1 MRGVTERR
9 KKNNAARSAIG
20 EGLLMRRGRLLFAI
34 ILAFAATHV
43 TNARAEWPERTIR
56 LLITTP
62 AGGSP
67 DVVGRLVAEKLA
79 ERLGKAIVVEN
90 TNIQGLPAL
99 NAVVRAP
106 ADGYQFVVL
115 TGGTSTLAAL
125 QKTMPFSLE
134 TDLTMITFLV
144 RYPMVVTV
152 ANESPYK
159 TLTELLEASKAKPE
173 GLTFAMNMPGSLH
186 HFVGEL
192 INIEAKANLRGIPY
206 RGSNQMTPDLLA
218 GRVDAMIDTGT
229 SAIPQVQA
237 GAMRG
242 LAVSSA
248 ERFPLAPEI
257 PAISETVK
265 GVAATSWLGLAGP
278 PGLPKPIVER
288 MNKEVREIMALPEI
302 RERLAKTGNVPMV
315 SSPDE
320 MRATI
325 LSEIAQ
331 WQRVVKEKNIEQ
343 R

>member
-1 MRGVTERR
+1 ME
-9 KKNNAARSAIG
+9 AARMHRARIVLAA
-20 EGLLMRRGRLLFAI
+20 LLATA
-34 ILAFAATHV
+34 LAAHA
-43 TNARAEWPERTIR
+43 NRAQADWPERNIR

-79 ERLGKAIVVEN
+79 VRLGKSIVVEN
-90 TNIQGLPAL
+90 TNIQGMPAL
-99 NAVVRAP
+99 NGVIRAEP
-106 ADGYQFVVL
+106 DGYLLVVL
-115 TGGTSTLAAL
+115 TGGLPTLAAL

-144 RYPMVVTV
+144 RYPMVVVV

-159 TLTELLEASKAKPE
+159 TLAELLAASRAKPE
-173 GLTFAMNMPGSLH
+173 GLTFAMNLPGSLH

-206 RGSNQMTPDLLA
+206 RGSTQMQTDLLG

-248 ERFPLAPEI
+248 ERFPLAPDI

-265 GVAATSWLGLAGP
+265 GVSATSWLGLAGP
-278 PGLPKPIVER
+278 PGLPKPIVDR
-288 MNKEVREIMALPEI
+288 LNAEIRAILELPDV
-302 RERLAKTGNVPMV
+302 RERLARTGNVPMV
-315 SSPDE
+315 STPDH
-320 MRATI
+320 MRRTI
-325 LSEIAQ
+325 LQEVGQ

>member
-1 MRGVTERR
+1 ML
-9 KKNNAARSAIG
+9 RS
-20 EGLLMRRGRLLFAI
+20 RLLVAI
-34 ILAFAATHV
+34 ILAFTPAHTIA
-43 TNARAEWPERTIR
+43 ARADWPERSIR

-67 DVVGRLVAEKLA
+67 DVVGRLVADKLA

-99 NAVVRAP
+99 NSVVRAAP
-106 ADGYQFVVL
+106 DGYLFVVL

-144 RYPMVVTV
+144 RYPMVVV
-152 ANESPYK
+152 VPNESPYK
-159 TLTELLEASKAKPE
+159 TLSELLEASKAKPE

-206 RGSNQMTPDLLA
+206 RGSTQMQTDLLG

-248 ERFPLAPEI
+248 DRFPLAPEI

-265 GVAATSWLGLAGP
+265 GVSATSWLGLAAP
-278 PGLPKPIVER
+278 PGLPKSIVDR
-288 MNKEVREIMALPEI
+288 MNTEIRAIMALPDV
-302 RERLAKTGNVPMV
+302 RDRLAKTGNMPMV

-320 MRATI
+320 MRTTI

>member
-1 MRGVTERR
+1 MLKGWLV
-9 KKNNAARSAIG
+9 AALFATF
-20 EGLLMRRGRLLFAI
+20 GLLHSTVAS
-34 ILAFAATHV
+34 AD
-43 TNARAEWPERTIR
+43 WPERNIR

-67 DVVGRLVAEKLA
+67 DFVGRLVADKLA
-79 ERLGKAIVVEN
+79 ERLGKPIVVEN

-99 NAVVRAP
+99 TNVVRAAP
-106 ADGYQFVVL
+106 DGYLFVVL

-144 RYPMVVTV
+144 RYPMVVV
-152 ANESPYK
+152 VPNESPFR
-159 TLTELLEASKAKPE
+159 TLGELLEASKAKPE

-206 RGSNQMTPDLLA
+206 RGSTQMHPDLLA

-257 PAISETVK
+257 PAVSETVK

-278 PGLPKPIVER
+278 PGLPKPIIER
-288 MNKEVREIMALPEI
+288 MNREIREIMALPEI
-302 RERLAKTGNVPMV
+302 GERLSKTGNVPMV

-320 MRATI
+320 MRNAI
-325 LSEIAQ
+325 LSEVAQ

>member
-1 MRGVTERR
+1 MASTR
-9 KKNNAARSAIG
+9 KA
-20 EGLLMRRGRLLFAI
+20 GLLVAI
-34 ILAFAATHV
+34 VLAFALTHIAV
-43 TNARAEWPERTIR
+43 ACADWPERNIR

-67 DVVGRLVAEKLA
+67 DFVGRLVADKLA
-79 ERLGKAIVVEN
+79 ERLGKPIVVEN
-90 TNIQGLPAL
+90 TNVQGLPAL

-106 ADGYQFVVL
+106 ADGYLFVVL

-125 QKTMPFSLE
+125 QKTMPFSLD
-134 TDLTMITFLV
+134 TDLSMITFLV
-144 RYPMVVTV
+144 RYPMVVAV

-159 TLTELLEASKAKPE
+159 TLAELLEASKARPG

-206 RGSNQMTPDLLA
+206 RGSTQMQPDLLA

-288 MNKEVREIMALPEI
+288 MNREIREIMALPDV
-302 RERLAKTGNVPMV
+302 RERLGKTGNLPMV

-320 MRATI
+320 MRASI
-325 LSEIAQ
+325 LAEVAQ
-331 WQRVVKEKNIEQ
+331 WERVVKEKNIEQ

>member
-1 MRGVTERR
+1 
-9 KKNNAARSAIG
+9 
-20 EGLLMRRGRLLFAI
+20 MRRARLLAAAV
-34 ILAFAATHV
+34 LAFALAHISI
-43 TNARAEWPERTIR
+43 ARADWPERSIR

-67 DVVGRLVAEKLA
+67 DVVGRLVADKLA

-90 TNIQGLPAL
+90 TNMQGLPAL
-99 NAVVRAP
+99 SGVVRAAP
-106 ADGYQFVVL
+106 DGYLFVVL

-144 RYPMVVTV
+144 RYPMVVVV

-159 TLTELLEASKAKPE
+159 TLGELIEASKAKPE
-173 GLTFAMNMPGSLH
+173 GLTFAMNLPGSLH

-206 RGSNQMTPDLLA
+206 RGSTQMQTDLLG

-278 PGLPKPIVER
+278 PGLPKTIVER
-288 MNKEVREIMALPEI
+288 MNSEIRAIMALPEI
-302 RERLAKTGNVPMV
+302 RDRLAKTGNVPML

>member
-1 MRGVTERR
+1 M
-9 KKNNAARSAIG
+9 
-20 EGLLMRRGRLLFAI
+20 EGLRMRNVRVLFAAL
-34 ILAFAATHV
+34 LAMVLVGYVDCADAA
-43 TNARAEWPERTIR
+43 WPERNIR

-79 ERLGKAIVVEN
+79 ERLGRSIVVEN
-90 TNIQGLPAL
+90 TNIQGMPAL
-99 NAVVRAP
+99 NGVVRAEP
-106 ADGYQFVVL
+106 DGYLFVVL
-115 TGGTSTLAAL
+115 TGGLSTLAAL

-144 RYPMVVTV
+144 RYPMVVVV

-159 TLTELLEASKAKPE
+159 TLHELLAASRAKPE
-173 GLTFAMNMPGSLH
+173 GLTFAMNLPGSLH

-192 INIEAKANLRGIPY
+192 INIEAPANLRGIPY
-206 RGSNQMTPDLLA
+206 RGSTQMQTDLLG

-248 ERFPLAPEI
+248 ERFPLAPDI

-278 PGLPKPIVER
+278 PGLPKAIVDRLNTEIR
-288 MNKEVREIMALPEI
+288 AIMALPDI
-302 RERLAKTGNVPMV
+302 RERLARTGNVPML
-315 SSPDE
+315 STPDE
-320 MRATI
+320 MRTTI
-325 LSEIAQ
+325 LKEVAQ

>member
-1 MRGVTERR
+1 MC
-9 KKNNAARSAIG
+9 KARSFIA
-20 EGLLMRRGRLLFAI
+20 
-34 ILAFAATHV
+34 ILAAVFVLASGSRVHAQ
-43 TNARAEWPERTIR
+43 WPERSIR

-67 DVVGRLVAEKLA
+67 DVVGRLVAEKLS
-79 ERLGKAIVVEN
+79 ERLGRSIVVEN
-90 TNIQGLPAL
+90 TNIQGMPAL
-99 NAVVRAP
+99 SGVVRANP
-106 ADGYQFVVL
+106 DGYLFVVL
-115 TGGTSTLAAL
+115 TGGLSTLAAL
-125 QKTMPFSLE
+125 QKTMPFSLD

-144 RYPMVVTV
+144 RYPMVVIV

-159 TLTELLEASKAKPE
+159 TLAELLAASKAKPE
-173 GLTFAMNMPGSLH
+173 GLTFAMNLPGSLH

-192 INIEAKANLRGIPY
+192 INIESGSNLRGIPY
-206 RGSNQMTPDLLA
+206 RGSTQMQTDLLG

-229 SAIPQVQA
+229 SGIPQVQA

-278 PGLPKPIVER
+278 PGLPKEIVER
-288 MNKEVREIMALPEI
+288 MNKEIREIMALPDI
-302 RERLAKTGNVPMV
+302 RERLARTGNVPMV
-315 SSPDE
+315 STPDE
-320 MRATI
+320 MRKTI
-325 LSEIAQ
+325 LSEVAQ
-331 WQRVVKEKNIEQ
+331 WQRVIKEKNIEQ

>member
-1 MRGVTERR
+1 MS
-9 KKNNAARSAIG
+9 KARSFIA
-20 EGLLMRRGRLLFAI
+20 
-34 ILAFAATHV
+34 ILAAVFVLASGSRVHAQ
-43 TNARAEWPERTIR
+43 WPERSIR

-79 ERLGKAIVVEN
+79 ERLGKSIVVEN
-90 TNIQGLPAL
+90 TNIQGMPAL
-99 NAVVRAP
+99 SGVVRASP
-106 ADGYQFVVL
+106 DGYLFVVL
-115 TGGTSTLAAL
+115 TGGLSTLAAL

-144 RYPMVVTV
+144 RYPMVVIV

-159 TLTELLEASKAKPE
+159 TLAELLAASKAKPE
-173 GLTFAMNMPGSLH
+173 GLTFAMNLPGSLH

-192 INIEAKANLRGIPY
+192 INIESGSNLRGIPY
-206 RGSNQMTPDLLA
+206 RGSTQMQTDLLG

-229 SAIPQVQA
+229 SGIPQVQA

-265 GVAATSWLGLAGP
+265 SVAATSWLGLAGP

-288 MNKEVREIMALPEI
+288 MNKEIREIMALPDI
-302 RERLAKTGNVPMV
+302 REKLARIGNVPMV
-315 SSPDE
+315 STPDE
-320 MRATI
+320 MRKTI
-325 LSEIAQ
+325 LSEVTQ
-331 WQRVVKEKNIEQ
+331 WQRVIKEKNIEQ